1 MSREG
6 MITMQ
11 GWVCRDKIWDKELQD
26 SDLFL
31 AMEKPQRDLE
41 LGCWFNMG
49 YIIPLKTELWPDLKW
64 DDEPVEVEIL
74 VKTVHHQRR

>member
-6 MITMQ
+6 MIRMH

-26 SDLFL
+26 SDLCV

-41 LGCWFNMG
+41 LGCWIYMG
-49 YIIPLKTELWPDLKW
+49 YFIPLKTELWSDLKW

-74 VKTVHHQRR
+74 VKKIM